1 MEFIEVAE
9 KLSDIYSQ
17 DYSQRY
23 EIIAARFKQI
33 YGEWPELF
41 VRAPGRVNLI
51 GEHVDYNG
59 YPVFPMAVEYDTVIA
74 IRRTDQDIIK
84 VSSITG
90 TKYPPHDLSFNPSM
104 LPEHSWINYFVA
116 GYNAGISG
124 FVDRRGFNA
133 LVEGNLPQA
142 AGLSSSA
149 SFTVASAVATIAAN
163 TTGKISWKEHLPE
176 NSPISQ
182 DIMRDYY
189 IISNRVTK
197 SELAGLATHY
207 ERLVG
212 TACGGMDQA
221 ISLLA
226 ERSKAALIE
235 FNPLQAFPVSLPENV
250 SFVIANSLTPSAK
263 VLTLG
268 TRFNKRVC
276 ECRLA
281 VKLIALQENLPSTL
295 NTLKEVQEALQLP
308 LREMSEVV
316 ERNLTQDEYTTS
328 DLEQKLGNLSELLGG
343 IPYSD
348 LVLSSNTSYFLKQ

>member
-9 KLSDIYSQ
+9 KLSDIYSA

-23 EIIAARFKQI
+23 EIIAGRFKQV
-33 YGEWPELF
+33 YGEWPEVF

-59 YPVFPMAVEYDTVIA
+59 YPVFPMAVELDTVIA
-74 IRRTDQDIIK
+74 IRRTDDQVIR

-90 TKYPPHDLSFNPSM
+90 TKYSPHELSLHPTM
-104 LPEHSWINYFVA
+104 LSDHSWVNYFVA

-124 FVDRRGFNA
+124 FVDRRGFCA

-163 TTGKISWKEHLPE
+163 STGKISWKEHLPE
-176 NSPISQ
+176 NDPIAQ

-226 ERSKAALIE
+226 EKSKAALIE
-235 FNPLQAFPVSLPENV
+235 FNPLKAFPVSLPEDV

-268 TRFNKRVC
+268 TRFNKRAC

-281 VKLIALQENLPSTL
+281 VKLIAFQENLPSSL
-295 NTLKEVQEALQLP
+295 NTLKEVQQILNLP
-308 LREMSEVV
+308 LREMHHVV
-316 ERNLTQDEYTTS
+316 QRNLSQDEYTTQ
-328 DLEQKLGNLSELLGG
+328 DLQDKLGSLSELLEG
-343 IPYSD
+343 IPCSD
-348 LVLSSNTSYFLKQ
+348 LVLSSNSTYYLKQ